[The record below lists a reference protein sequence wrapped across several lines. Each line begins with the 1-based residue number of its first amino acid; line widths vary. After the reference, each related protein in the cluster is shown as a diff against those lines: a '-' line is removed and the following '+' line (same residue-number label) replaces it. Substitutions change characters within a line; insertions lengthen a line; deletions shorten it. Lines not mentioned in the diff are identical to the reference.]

1 VSCSPVNLVTLVN
14 GYLVKNPLA
23 LLTEE
28 TGSVARWFGAT
39 KLVLTVESEWCGCRK
54 LQVRSSA
61 CLAKRFSDTW
71 DSRM

>member
-39 KLVLTVESEWCGCRK
+39 KLVLTVESE
-54 LQVRSSA
+54 
-61 CLAKRFSDTW
+61 
-71 DSRM
+71 